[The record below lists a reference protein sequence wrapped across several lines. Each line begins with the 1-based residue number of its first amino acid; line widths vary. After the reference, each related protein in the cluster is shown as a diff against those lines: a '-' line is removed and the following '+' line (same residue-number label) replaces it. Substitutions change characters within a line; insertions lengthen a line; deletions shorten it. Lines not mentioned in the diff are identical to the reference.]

1 MKKLSIYAAAL
12 ALLIPL
18 AGCNKDQKNKEALTS
33 EDEIPVVKIAD
44 VTTQDV
50 AQVESYTAT
59 VEADKV
65 NNISAAMQNRIKQIF
80 VEEGQRVSQGQ
91 KVAVL
96 DDVNTDNYRIQVDNA
111 KANLA
116 SIQLDYNRALE
127 LYKIGGGT
135 KQAVDQLNTQVINA
149 RNVLASAERTLRNAQ
164 ENTVLTSPI
173 SGVVT
178 ARNYDPGDMTGSLP
192 IVTVEQVQ
200 PVKIII
206 NISETE
212 FTKVHKGMPVDIAL
226 DVYPDENFTG
236 KVHLIHPTIDP
247 QTRTFTVEITVDNPG
262 DKVLP
267 GMFARATLNYGTM
280 RRVVVPDRAIV
291 KQTGSGNKYIY
302 IYNPSDSTVAYRR
315 IEPGQRLGDTYEII
329 SGVDDGAMV
338 AVSGQA
344 RLADGARVELAPLP
358 ANAAAAADSSAMSKQ

>member
-1 MKKLSIYAAAL
+1 MKHRQHLTSL
-12 ALLIPL
+12 ALVLFAGACL
-18 AGCNKDQKNKEALTS
+18 AGCTSKSDGNEMQQKEELPRIQVS
-33 EDEIPVVKIAD
+33 RVHQ
-44 VTTQDV
+44 QDV
-50 AQVESYTAT
+50 AQTGVYTAT
-59 VEADKV
+59 VEAFKT
-65 NNISAAMQNRIKQIF
+65 NNIAPSSPNRIKRIL
-80 VEEGQRVSQGQ
+80 VDVGSRVGAGQ
-91 KVAVL
+91 KVAVM
-96 DDVNTDNYRIQVDNA
+96 DDVNIDQV
-111 KANLA
+111 KV
-116 SIQLDYNRALE
+116 QLDNCQREYDRAVKL
-127 LYKIGGGT
+127 LHIGSGT
-135 KQAVDQLNTQVINA
+135 QQNVDQLK
-149 RNVLASAERTLRNAQ
+149 AQ
-164 ENTVLTSPI
+164 LDGTRRQYANLVENTVLVSPI
-173 SGVVT
+173 AGVVT

-338 AVSGQA
+338 AVSGHA